1 MNKSKIHVNYVAF
14 TAQLQEVIDN
24 FTTSGTLIGDGDRN
38 KIKVY
43 ELNGKTISV
52 KSFKIP
58 NFINQIVYKYFR
70 KSKAER
76 SFEYANSLIE
86 YGIGTPKPIAFF
98 ENSSLLGLQKSYYIC
113 EYLNYDL
120 TYREL
125 VTNSKYPDHEN
136 ILRQFTKFTWQM
148 HEKGI
153 YFKDHSPGNTL
164 IMQHEKEY
172 NFSLVDL
179 NRMSFFKLDFEARM
193 KNFSRLTP
201 KKEMVRIM
209 SDAYAKLS
217 GDDFEKVFKKMWV
230 YTQQFQEKF
239 HRKKRLKQKIFG
251 KK

>member
-1 MNKSKIHVNYVAF
+1 MIVHKDYQYLKDKLKI
-14 TAQLQEVIDN
+14 IIKN
-24 FTTSGTLIGDGDRN
+24 FLTSGELIGDGDRN
-38 KIKVY
+38 KIKTF
-43 ELNGKTISV
+43 ELNGNNISV

-76 SFEYANSLIE
+76 SFEYANSLIKF
-86 YGIGTPKPIAFF
+86 GIETPKPIAFF
-98 ENSSLLGLQKSYYIC
+98 ENSSLLGLQESYYIC

-125 VTNSKYPDHEN
+125 VTNPEYPNAEN
-136 ILRQFTKFTWQM
+136 ILRQFTKFTWKL
-148 HEKGI
+148 HEKGV

-164 IMQHEKEY
+164 IVQHEKEY
-172 NFSLVDL
+172 SFFLVDL
-179 NRMSFFKLDFEARM
+179 NRMSFFELDFEARM

-201 KKEMVRIM
+201 KKEMVQIM

-217 GDDFEKVFKKMWV
+217 GDNFEKVFEKMWF

-239 HRKKRLKQKIFG
+239 HRKKRLKQKLLG
-251 KK
+251 RK

>member
-1 MNKSKIHVNYVAF
+1 MSNSNIHKKYIASA
-14 TAQLQEVIDN
+14 TQLQELIDN
-24 FTTSGTLIGDGDRN
+24 FDTQGTLVGDGDRN
-38 KIKVY
+38 KIKTF
-43 ELNGKTISV
+43 ELNGETISI

-58 NFINQIVYKYFR
+58 NLINQVVYKYFR

-76 SFEYANSLIE
+76 SFKYANNLIE
-86 YGIGTPKPIAFF
+86 NGIGTPKPIAFF
-98 ENSSLLGLQKSYYIC
+98 ENKSLLGLQESYYIC
-113 EYLNYDL
+113 EHLNYDL

-125 VTNSKYPDHEN
+125 VTNPEYPNTEN
-136 ILRQFTKFTWQM
+136 ILRQFTKFTWKL

-164 IMQHEKEY
+164 IVQHEEEY
-172 NFSLVDL
+172 RFFLVDL

-201 KKEMVRIM
+201 KKEMVQIM

-217 GDDFEKVFKKMWV
+217 DDNSEKVFEKMWF

-239 HRKKRLKQKIFG
+239 HRKKRLKQKLLG